1 MEPVPSTL
9 TKTYRQRGP
18 LQQFRF
24 AESVSFRCF
33 RCGNTKKS
41 KLITRYAENWSQKLC
56 NGCYGLLLSIYE
68 IKAGTA
74 ADDERADKLIRA
86 LFSLTTIDQQREAER
101 AFRAS
106 NERADDI
113 SAEAR
118 RFIATAEYVAEHLKP
133 KSNLLEWS
141 PPIIGLCKAV
151 EVEIHHR
158 VIIPLKDIT
167 VGKNLD
173 DDKRDKE
180 LGRVA
185 VFCSGQRQ
193 TPPELGTI
201 AHFLQTVIH
210 SKQRRTTS
218 TLIGCFLRLATK
230 WTGSEW
236 FLTPDGLYRSL
247 TLLTKSFRNR
257 AAHTDELSEEHYMN
271 CRDLVVGTSGVL
283 WKLLLSTEQHHK

>member
-1 MEPVPSTL
+1 MEPIPATL
-9 TKTYRQRGP
+9 TKTYPRRGP

-24 AESVSFRCF
+24 AESVAFRCF

-41 KLITRYAENWSQKLC
+41 KLITRHAEDWSQKLC
-56 NGCYGLLLSIYE
+56 NGCYGFLLSIYE
-68 IKAGTA
+68 IKAGTE
-74 ADDERADKLIRA
+74 ADDERADKLIQV
-86 LFSLTTIDQQREAER
+86 LFSLTTIERQREAER
-101 AFRAS
+101 TFRAS
-106 NERADDI
+106 DERAGGI

-118 RFIATAEYVAEHLKP
+118 RFVATAEYVADHLKS

-158 VIIPLKDIT
+158 VITPLKDIT
-167 VGKNLD
+167 VGENLD
-173 DDKRDKE
+173 KEKTDKE

-185 VFCSGQRQ
+185 VFCAGQRQ
-193 TPPELGTI
+193 KPPELGAI

-218 TLIGCFLRLATK
+218 ALIGCFLKLATG

-236 FLTPDGLYRSL
+236 FLTPNGLYRSL

-257 AAHTDELSEEHYMN
+257 AAHIDELTEEHYMK
-271 CRDLVVGTSGVL
+271 CCDLVVGTDGIL
-283 WKLLLSTEQHHK
+283 WKLLLSTERHHK